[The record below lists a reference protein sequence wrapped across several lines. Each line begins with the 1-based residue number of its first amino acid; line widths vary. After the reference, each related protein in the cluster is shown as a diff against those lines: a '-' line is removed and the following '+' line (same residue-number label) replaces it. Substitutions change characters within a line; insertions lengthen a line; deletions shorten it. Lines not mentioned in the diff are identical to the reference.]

1 MNPRRK
7 KLLFHSQ
14 HCGMKENDILLGR
27 FAAEMIMSLSDSEID
42 AFESLL
48 RETDN
53 DIYNWVTE
61 RDPVPMRLDK
71 AFLEKLILFNKSN

>member
-27 FAAEMIMSLSDSEID
+27 FAAEMIMSLSESEID

-71 AFLEKLILFNKSN
+71 AFVEKLILFNKSN

>member
-1 MNPRRK
+1 
-7 KLLFHSQ
+7 
-14 HCGMKENDILLGR
+14 MKENDILLGR

>member
-27 FAAEMIMSLSDSEID
+27 FAAEMIMSLSESEID

>member
-1 MNPRRK
+1 
-7 KLLFHSQ
+7 
-14 HCGMKENDILLGR
+14 MKENDILLGR
-27 FAAEMIMSLSDSEID
+27 FAAETIMSLSELEMD

-61 RDPVPMRLDK
+61 REPVPMRIDN
-71 AFLEKLILFNKSN
+71 AFVEKLILFNKSN

>member
-1 MNPRRK
+1 
-7 KLLFHSQ
+7 
-14 HCGMKENDILLGR
+14 MKENDILLGR

-71 AFLEKLILFNKSN
+71 AFVEKLILFNKSN